1 MAAKYQCSSC
11 SHEFDLTSHL
21 ACPKCSAAPFE
32 GDVSET
38 FDAFNVEMKPSDSN
52 SKNNS
57 QQSTREDKGYPI
69 VGWNNLDRAQPESY
83 LTTKPGWIP
92 TYKLYVEDG
101 NWIIRHQS
109 GRDIASGGL
118 EDIIDIELKTFNMSL
133 KNDTGFWH
141 VYLDGH
147 TAAQPKK
154 IRLMGNSYG
163 GAKAFRNFK
172 AALTPA
178 EGTASDISQ
187 KRMRY
192 KAACL
197 GGVGIELTLNKYGHL
212 EISSSGFSFASRGE
226 DWNRSF
232 DELVTIEIDGQGYYT
247 KGGGFVGYG
256 NTADAQARGNKQAM
270 ILNSFTTRVV
280 SDCRIRIVY
289 PGQEVTFKVEYDPTQ
304 LGIDLSGIKNWLTV
318 RAKTEQKTPASEVDQ
333 LEKLIAMFEKG
344 HLSKSEFEAAKS
356 KLLNN

>member
-1 MAAKYQCSSC
+1 MS
-11 SHEFDLTSHL
+11 
-21 ACPKCSAAPFE
+21 
-32 GDVSET
+32 
-38 FDAFNVEMKPSDSN
+38 
-52 SKNNS
+52 
-57 QQSTREDKGYPI
+57 YPI
-69 VGWNNLDRAQPESY
+69 VGWNNLEGADPESY
-83 LTTKPGWIP
+83 ITSKPGWIP
-92 TYKLYVEDG
+92 IYKLYVEDG
-101 NWIIRHQS
+101 KWIIRHEKSEEVIVS
-109 GRDIASGGL
+109 GTLNDV
-118 EDIIDIELKTFNMSL
+118 IDVELKTFNMSV
-133 KNDTGFWH
+133 KNDSGFWH
-141 VYLDGH
+141 VYLVGH
-147 TAAQPKK
+147 TAALPKK
-154 IRLMGNSYG
+154 IRLMGSNG
-163 GAKAFRNFK
+163 GPKAFSNFK
-172 AALTPA
+172 LAMTPA
-178 EGTASDISQ
+178 EGSSGDIPQ

-197 GGVGIELTLNKYGHL
+197 GGVGIELTLKKYGHL

-232 DELVTIEIDGQGYYT
+232 EELVTIEIDGQGYYT

-318 RAKTEQKTPASEVDQ
+318 RAKTEQKTLATDVDQ
-333 LEKLIAMFEKG
+333 LEKLIGMFEKG
-344 HLSKSEFEAAKS
+344 HLSKSEFEAAKR